1 MTLINL
7 PDANCQSP
15 ETSCIISSK
24 TKFPQIYLL
33 SKIYYHFYN
42 HKRIFMEN
50 QPSRNEAY
58 ALLCEYNKQES
69 LIRHGLA
76 VEAVMRYFAEKSG
89 EDIEKWGAVGL
100 CHDLDYEQFP
110 DQHCTMTRKI
120 LETKNWPEAY
130 IRAIVSHGWGI
141 CSEVEPIEYMEKV
154 LYATDELTGL
164 ITACV
169 YVRPSK
175 SILDLTTKSVM
186 KKWNTRAFAAGA
198 NRDVIAKGAE
208 MLGIKVEELV
218 EETILAMQKGAD
230 AIGLKGNL

>member
-1 MTLINL
+1 
-7 PDANCQSP
+7 
-15 ETSCIISSK
+15 
-24 TKFPQIYLL
+24 
-33 SKIYYHFYN
+33 
-42 HKRIFMEN
+42 MEN
-50 QPSRNEAY
+50 QPSRSEAY

-76 VEAVMRYFAEKSG
+76 VEAVMRHFAEKSG
-89 EDIEKWGAVGL
+89 DNIEKWGVIGL

-120 LETKNWPEAY
+120 LEEKKWPEAY
-130 IRAIVSHGWGI
+130 IHAIVSHGWEI
-141 CSEVEPIEYMEKV
+141 CSDIEPTHYLEKV
-154 LYATDELTGL
+154 LFAIDELTGL
-164 ITACV
+164 ITASV

-198 NRDVIAKGAE
+198 NRDVIAKGAN
-208 MLGIKVEELV
+208 MLGMTVEELV
-218 EETILAMQKGAD
+218 EATILAMQKCAE

>member
-1 MTLINL
+1 
-7 PDANCQSP
+7 
-15 ETSCIISSK
+15 
-24 TKFPQIYLL
+24 
-33 SKIYYHFYN
+33 
-42 HKRIFMEN
+42 MEN
-50 QPSRNEAY
+50 QPSRDEAY
-58 ALLCEYNKQES
+58 ALLRKYNQQES

-89 EDIEKWGAVGL
+89 EDIEKWGIIGL
-100 CHDLDYEQFP
+100 CHDLDYDQFP

-120 LETKNWPEAY
+120 LEAQNWPEPY

-141 CSEVEPIEYMEKV
+141 CSETEPIHYLEKI
-154 LYATDELTGL
+154 LFATDELTGL

-186 KKWNTRAFAAGA
+186 KKWNIRAFAAGA
-198 NRDVIAKGAE
+198 NRDIITKGAD

-218 EETILAMQKGAD
+218 EETILAMQKRAEL
-230 AIGLKGNL
+230 IGLKGNI

>member
-1 MTLINL
+1 
-7 PDANCQSP
+7 
-15 ETSCIISSK
+15 
-24 TKFPQIYLL
+24 
-33 SKIYYHFYN
+33 
-42 HKRIFMEN
+42 MEN
-50 QPSRNEAY
+50 QPSRDEAY

-76 VEAVMRYFAEKSG
+76 VEAVMRYFAEKSA
-89 EDIEKWGAVGL
+89 DNVEKWGAIGL

-120 LETKNWPEAY
+120 LEELSWPESY

-141 CSEVEPIEYMEKV
+141 CSETEPIEYLEKV
-154 LYATDELTGL
+154 LFATDELTGL

-186 KKWNTRAFAAGA
+186 KKWNTRMFAAGA
-198 NRDVIAKGAE
+198 NREVIAQGAG
-208 MLGIKVEELV
+208 MLGMKVEELV
-218 EETILAMQKGAD
+218 EETILAMQKRAEV
-230 AIGLKGNL
+230 IGLKGDL

>member
-1 MTLINL
+1 
-7 PDANCQSP
+7 
-15 ETSCIISSK
+15 
-24 TKFPQIYLL
+24 
-33 SKIYYHFYN
+33 
-42 HKRIFMEN
+42 MEK
-50 QPSRNEAY
+50 QPTREEAY

-89 EDIEKWGAVGL
+89 EDIEKWGVIGL

-120 LETKNWPEAY
+120 LGEQNWPESN

-141 CSEVEPIEYMEKV
+141 CSDTEPIEYLEKV
-154 LYATDELTGL
+154 LFATDELTGL

-175 SILDLTTKSVM
+175 SILDLTAKSVM
-186 KKWNTRAFAAGA
+186 KKWNTRMFAAGA
-198 NRDVIAKGAE
+198 NREVIAQGAE

-218 EETILAMQKGAD
+218 EETIIAMQKRAEV
-230 AIGLKGNL
+230 IGLKGNN